1 MNRIAKLIIIFQLC
15 YFCLLILPGSSEVR
29 LGSKGIETYLN
40 SIKTLQANLI
50 QISSNG
56 EVQTGILLIKKPGQL
71 RFEYDAP
78 TNHLVIAS
86 GLLLVIID
94 KKSTSEPQRYLTSQT
109 PIGYLLDKTIN
120 LQDHAALEAIFV
132 EDTFMHV
139 SFYDKKRPTS
149 GKLELVF
156 SQNPITLREWTI
168 TNYSGE
174 KTRVLLEKLS
184 INEPINTELF
194 NIGLE
199 ISKAKKRANVN

>member
-15 YFCLLILPGSSEVR
+15 FFYLLILPGNGEVK
-29 LGSKGIETYLN
+29 LESKGIETYLN

-71 RFEYDAP
+71 RFEYDSP

-120 LQDHAALEAIFV
+120 LHDHAALEAIFLK
-132 EDTFMHV
+132 DSLMHV
-139 SFYDKKRPTS
+139 SFYDKKKPTA

-184 INEPINTELF
+184 INKPINTELF

-199 ISKAKKRANVN
+199 ISKAKKRTDVN